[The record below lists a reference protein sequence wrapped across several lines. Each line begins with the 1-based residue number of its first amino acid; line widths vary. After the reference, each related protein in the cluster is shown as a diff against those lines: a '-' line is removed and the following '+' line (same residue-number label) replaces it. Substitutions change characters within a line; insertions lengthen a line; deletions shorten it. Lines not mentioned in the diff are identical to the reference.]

1 MYHDIHKTNYASLKH
16 KEKVCPAYRSSDA
29 RPIGWRDYSA
39 RHFRPLKDEDGFAL
53 YYGNR
58 RAVDEIIKKGTGV
71 ATRLSH
77 TQFAIVRADNS
88 IEFLRDTGLMS
99 ENLLLQNLLSSGV
112 YHSKAHGGTIIK
124 QSVENPRVY
133 EYLSKRDMSGTTYS
147 YKMHPMFAG
156 LRLNMDT
163 LEAMTPYEFY
173 RRKLNRVQAKSYL
186 EQFEET
192 KKTGIV
198 MLKAMTHNGIND
210 LIKDI
215 RNTPHS
221 EYSKKFY
228 EAVDNKYYL
237 DALMYFVLLE
247 QNYWWDI
254 NNERLPRFIK
264 LVTDALS
271 KKFNNFVLKNSDVGL
286 DLVKLESG
294 ELFESCKWGYKIVC
308 NGQEAKRL

>member
-1 MYHDIHKTNYASLKH
+1 MFYDVRRMNYEKLKQIT
-16 KEKVCPAYRSSDA
+16 KDVSPLRGSDA
-29 RPIGWRDYSA
+29 YPLGQREYSD
-39 RHFRPLKDEDGFAL
+39 RHFRPLKDEEGFAL

-71 ATRLSH
+71 TTRLSH
-77 TQFAIVRADNS
+77 TPFAIVRADNS

-124 QSVENPRVY
+124 QAISR
-133 EYLSKRDMSGTTYS
+133 YS
-147 YKMHPMFAG
+147 ETPIKEFKYSMHPMFVG
-156 LRLNMDT
+156 LRINMDT

-198 MLKAMTHNGIND
+198 MLKAMTHNGINE
-210 LIKDI
+210 LIKDLRNTL

-228 EAVDNKYYL
+228 ESVDNKYHL

-254 NNERLPRFIK
+254 SNERLPRFIK

-271 KKFNNFVLKNSDVGL
+271 KKFNDFVLKNSDVGL

-308 NGQEAKRL
+308 NGQETKRL

>member
-16 KEKVCPAYRSSDA
+16 KVKVTAPYRGSDA
-29 RPIGWRDYSA
+29 YPIGWRDYSA
-39 RHFRPLKDEDGFAL
+39 RHFRPLKDEEGFAL

-58 RAVDEIIKKGTGV
+58 RDVDEIIKKGTGV
-71 ATRLSH
+71 TTRLSH
-77 TQFAIVRADNS
+77 TPFAIVRADNS

-112 YHSKAHGGTIIK
+112 YHSKAHGGTVIK
-124 QSVENPRVY
+124 QAIGR
-133 EYLSKRDMSGTTYS
+133 YS
-147 YKMHPMFAG
+147 ETPIKEFKYSMHPMFVG
-156 LRLNMDT
+156 LRINMDT

-210 LIKDI
+210 LIRDLRNTL

-228 EAVDNKYYL
+228 ESVDNKYYL
-237 DALMYFVLLE
+237 DALMYFVLIE

-254 NNERLPRFIK
+254 SNERLPRFIK

-271 KKFNNFVLKNSDVGL
+271 KKFNDFVLKNSDVGL

-308 NGQEAKRL
+308 NGQETKRL

>member
-1 MYHDIHKTNYASLKH
+1 MYHDIHKTNYVSLKH
-16 KEKVCPAYRSSDA
+16 KVKVTAPYRSSDA
-29 RPIGWRDYSA
+29 YPIGWRDYSY
-39 RHFRPLKDEDGFAL
+39 RHFRPLKDEEGFAL

-58 RAVDEIIKKGTGV
+58 RNMDEIIKKGTGV
-71 ATRLSH
+71 TTRLSH
-77 TQFAIVRADNS
+77 TPFAIVRADNS

-99 ENLLLQNLLSSGV
+99 ENLMLQRMLSSGV

-124 QSVENPRVY
+124 QS
-133 EYLSKRDMSGTTYS
+133 SKRDMSGTTYS
-147 YKMHPMFAG
+147 YKMHPMFVG

-210 LIKDI
+210 LIRDL

-228 EAVDNKYYL
+228 ESVDNKYYL

-271 KKFNNFVLKNSDVGL
+271 KKFNDFVLKNSDVGL

>member
-1 MYHDIHKTNYASLKH
+1 MYYDIHKTNYASLKH
-16 KEKVCPAYRSSDA
+16 REKVCPAYRSSDA
-29 RPIGWRDYSA
+29 RPLGYRDYSD
-39 RHFRPLKDEDGFAL
+39 RHFRPLKDEEGFAL

-58 RAVDEIIKKGTGV
+58 RNVDEITKQGGAV
-71 ATRLSH
+71 TRLSH
-77 TQFAIVRADNS
+77 TPFAIVRADNS

-99 ENLLLQNLLSSGV
+99 ENLMLQGMLSAGV

-124 QSVENPRVY
+124 QAMKATN
-133 EYLSKRDMSGTTYS
+133 RDTPISYS
-147 YKMHPMFAG
+147 MHPMFAG

-186 EQFEET
+186 EQFQET
-192 KKTGIV
+192 KTTGIV
-198 MLKAMTHNGIND
+198 LLKAMTHNGINE
-210 LIKDI
+210 LIKDL
-215 RNTPHS
+215 RNTPHNDY
-221 EYSKKFY
+221 EKQFY
-228 EAVDNKYYL
+228 ESVDKKYYL
-237 DALMYFVLLE
+237 DALMYFILSE

-271 KKFNNFVLKNSDVGL
+271 KKFNDFVLKNSDVGF

-294 ELFESCKWGYKIVC
+294 KLFESCKWGYKIVC
-308 NGQEAKRL
+308 NGQEVKRL